1 MLCFL
6 GHLGSDC
13 GTQSGSKATTI
24 MELYQ
29 EATQLCVQL
38 QSVFIGLMFLQIVVC
53 HTVLQC
59 WHCPKP
65 ASDAPCP
72 HASLSP
78 LANLSSFSSII
89 LLQRGLMALISE
101 EPWNGA
107 SAFLL
112 EV

>member
-1 MLCFL
+1 MELKVAR
-6 GHLGSDC
+6 
-13 GTQSGSKATTI
+13 KATII

-38 QSVFIGLMFLQIVVC
+38 QSVFTGLMFLQIVVC

-65 ASDAPCP
+65 AASDVACP

-78 LANLSSFSSII
+78 LANSFSSFSSII